1 MALKIEIAITNKL
14 NEKIESDIKA
24 KIDHALIMINEEV
37 VPLTPVGK
45 SIRGRTEKNK
55 LVRKGLA
62 RTRKGYT
69 GGKLRQSW
77 FIIPAQV
84 DGDEIAGYLYNNAHY
99 ASHVNFGHRT
109 RQGTGK
115 GRRYKPKIN
124 GKKYVVG
131 RFFLSRAIKKADIKF

>member
-1 MALKIEIAITNKL
+1 MALKFEINISNKIEERIEKEIK
-14 NEKIESDIKA
+14 EKINKTLVA
-24 KIDHALIMINEEV
+24 INNEV
-37 VPLTPVGK
+37 IPLTPVGK

-55 LVRKGLA
+55 LVKKGLA

-77 FIIPAQV
+77 FIIPAQAN
-84 DGDEIAGYLYNNAHY
+84 GDEITGYLYNNAHY

-115 GRRYKPKIN
+115 GKKYKPKPN
-124 GKKYVVG
+124 GKKYVIG
-131 RFFLSRAIKKADIKF
+131 RFFLSRAIKKASIKF

>member
-14 NEKIESDIKA
+14 NEKLENDIKA
-24 KIDHALIMINEEV
+24 KIDYALIRINEEV

-55 LVRKGLA
+55 LVKKGLA

-77 FIIPAQV
+77 FIIPAQAN
-84 DGDEIAGYLYNNAHY
+84 GDEITGYLYNNAHY

-115 GRRYKPKIN
+115 GKKYKPKLN
-124 GKKYVVG
+124 GKKYVIG
-131 RFFLSRAIKKADIKF
+131 RFFLSRAIKKASIKF